1 MIGREPSSGHDA
13 MHMGMMQE
21 SLAPGVQNREKSDLS
36 AQVFGIG
43 GDLEESLSRG
53 PKQQAVKQSLILQG
67 QGSQD
72 MGQGEYHMVV
82 RNWQQFGGALGQPEL
97 SSCPLA
103 LGTVPVET

>member
-1 MIGREPSSGHDA
+1 
-13 MHMGMMQE
+13 MHMRMMQE
-21 SLAPGVQNREKSDLS
+21 SLPPGVQNSEKPDLG
-36 AQVFGIG
+36 AQMLGIG
-43 GDLEESLSRG
+43 GDLQKGLGHR
-53 PKQQAVKQSLILQG
+53 PKQQAINQSLVLQG
-67 QGSQD
+67 HGSQD